1 MLEEEADLG
10 SNSHRSITKEAVAVT
25 THLNRVAINNTALE
39 VEEVS
44 NIMVVV
50 EVINRVE
57 DMAIVNKAV
66 EDTEGGS
73 STMAAAIVPSRVNKT
88 TLVADM
94 VGAKVMVVAE
104 VDLSRVTTHKV
115 DMEAGSSTMVG
126 AGADNNNMAEVTLN
140 KVEVILNKAEVKTTP
155 GVDMGEDSSTMEV
168 EVEAVNKV
176 VVRMMTADTAVD
188 DNKDTALVEVSKGSL
203 DMQEEEEANPA
214 IAVAVG

>member
-25 THLNRVAINNTALE
+25 THLNRVAINSTVLG

-44 NIMVVV
+44 NIMAVVV
-50 EVINRVE
+50 VVVINRAE

-73 STMAAAIVPSRVNKT
+73 STTGAAIVPSRVNKT

-104 VDLSRVTTHKV
+104 VDLSRVTTPKV

-140 KVEVILNKAEVKTTP
+140 KAEVKTTP

-168 EVEAVNKV
+168 EAEAVNKV

-203 DMQEEEEANPA
+203 DMQQGEVNPA

>member
-140 KVEVILNKAEVKTTP
+140 KAEVKTTP

-168 EVEAVNKV
+168 EAEAVNKV
-176 VVRMMTADTAVD
+176 GVRMTKADTAVD

-203 DMQEEEEANPA
+203 DMQEGEAKLA